1 MQLVDVGRNEPCTCG
16 SGRKYKKC
24 CLLVREA
31 LVAGNRADLDVA
43 ALVDHAV
50 VDDRWEA
57 IDKVFDE
64 GFALFEPGAPL
75 EHVRFRQDLITA
87 RTPDVTVLSR
97 LCTAGWQ
104 RRCEQEIAY
113 VLARY
118 DLDPGERDGLRLAIH
133 FLRRFGARSPLV
145 EAVADLQAAEY
156 RARAQ
161 SFADT
166 LSRLGLTLDDIEDGW
181 TEIVDWIERERPA
194 VLLFADWFT
203 LRTTPPPDIADAW
216 LSGITGRVCDGA
228 LVVLERPD
236 LRDAQRW
243 AQIAAT
249 ALLSGI
255 PRLGLVLP
263 RITPPRVSDA
273 DEQMLYEALE
283 GVAGHSNDTLR
294 GVMDRIAKATQA
306 RGDYAGAAMLRET
319 VQRVQSWHR

>member
-16 SGRKYKKC
+16 SDRKYKKC
-24 CLLVREA
+24 CLLAREA

-50 VDDRWEA
+50 ANDRWKAVDE
-57 IDKVFDE
+57 VFDE
-64 GFALFEPGAPL
+64 GFALFEAGGLL

-87 RTPDVTVLSR
+87 RTPDVAVLSR

-133 FLRRFGARSPLV
+133 GLRRFGARSPLV

-161 SFADT
+161 NFGDT
-166 LSRLGLTLDDIEDGW
+166 LSRLGLTLDDIADGW
-181 TEIVDWIERERPA
+181 TEIADWIEREQPA
-194 VLLFADWFT
+194 VLLFADWFA
-203 LRTTPPPDIADAW
+203 LRTTREPGIADVW
-216 LSGITGRVCDGA
+216 LSGITGRVCDVA

-236 LRDAQRW
+236 LRDAQQW
-243 AQIAAT
+243 AQLAAIA
-249 ALLSGI
+249 LVSGI

-273 DEQMLYEALE
+273 DEQMLYEALA
-283 GVAGHSNDTLR
+283 GVAEHSNDTLR
-294 GVMDRIAKATQA
+294 GAIGRIARATQA